1 MKFRNWILTP
11 LTASCVCLATAAGCA
26 TAEPDPAT
34 QATKLMAQAKVAA
47 GGPRLDR
54 VTTYYSSGTRVRD
67 GKINGVYQEWGDYRT
82 MAFTNVETFAGV
94 TSTGG
99 FDGKTGWHLGP
110 DGKTVIISGRS
121 GSLDGYLDVQ
131 GYFFPDR
138 FPAQFTYAG
147 VREADGKRYDV
158 VTVTPAGVIPIDLW
172 FEPRTHRLER
182 LTGKLGPVTVQGDFI
197 QYQTIDGLKVMRTAL
212 QTMTAPSGAHTET
225 QNVAVYRFEPVPP
238 ERLAIPK

>member
-1 MKFRNWILTP
+1 
-11 LTASCVCLATAAGCA
+11 
-26 TAEPDPAT
+26 
-34 QATKLMAQAKVAA
+34 MAQAKGAA
-47 GGPRLDR
+47 GGARLDR

-99 FDGKTGWHLGP
+99 FDGKVGWRLGP
-110 DGKTVIISGRS
+110 DGKPTILANPQQLAGTK
-121 GSLDGYLDVQ
+121 LDGYLDVQ

-147 VREADGKRYDV
+147 IREAEGRRYDV
-158 VTVTPAGVIPIDLW
+158 VVVTPAGGNPIDLW
-172 FEPRTHRLER
+172 LEPRTHLLKR
-182 LTGKLGPVTVQGDFI
+182 LTGKLGATSI
-197 QYQTIDGLKVMRTAL
+197 QANITEYQTIDGLKVMRTAL
-212 QTMTAPSGAHTET
+212 QTMTVPSGAHTES
-225 QNVAVYRFEPVPP
+225 QNVAIYRFGPIPP

>member
-1 MKFRNWILTP
+1 MKEWLC
-11 LTASCVCLATAAGCA
+11 AVAGLATLAGCA

-54 VTTYYSSGTRVRD
+54 ATTYYSSGTRVRD

-99 FDGKTGWHLGP
+99 FDGKTGWRLGP
-110 DGKTVIISGRS
+110 DGKVLIIANPQQLAGTKLS
-121 GSLDGYLDVQ
+121 GYLDVQ

-147 VREADGKRYDV
+147 VREAEGRRYDV
-158 VTVTPAGVIPIDLW
+158 VVVTPAGGNPIDLW
-172 FEPRTHRLER
+172 FEPRTHLLKRLS
-182 LTGKLGPVTVQGDFI
+182 GKLGPATVQGDI
-197 QYQTIDGLKVMRTAL
+197 TQYQTIAGLKVMRTAL
-212 QTMTAPSGAHTET
+212 QTMTAPSGAHTES
-225 QNVAVYRFEPVPP
+225 QNVAVYRFEPIPP